1 MQDVELLE
9 RLLEAHR
16 ELGQLRV
23 KLALTEADVE
33 RARNESLDPTY
44 IRKLMEEVINEDHWS
59 IPLIKLYRA
68 VMSMGL
74 QDSKAAIDK
83 SPLGQ
88 LIRSNMREHGAR
100 E

>member
-23 KLALTEADVE
+23 KLALTEAEAE

-68 VMSMGL
+68 VTGAGL
-74 QDSKAAIDK
+74 RESKEAIDC
-83 SPLGQ
+83 SPLGK
-88 LIRSNMREHGAR
+88 LVRSNVRDNDV
-100 E
+100 